1 METKKCPYC
10 GEDIPASA
18 KKCMHCGMWLEE
30 KASLPEGADKEHGA
44 QTVSSD
50 VETVQPKEQV
60 AEDDS
65 KFTSDEKLYF
75 IHLLATAGIY
85 IFGYFIYRS
94 IYNTVMVTNAVDG
107 LESLGG
113 FASYMDVGVA
123 HDDVKHVIK
132 AFHGLMRNGII
143 ISVVGE
149 VISILVSLM
158 SKTKD

>member
-1 METKKCPYC
+1 M
-10 GEDIPASA
+10 
-18 KKCMHCGMWLEE
+18 
-30 KASLPEGADKEHGA
+30 PEGAGKEHGA

-107 LESLGG
+107 LES
-113 FASYMDVGVA
+113 
-123 HDDVKHVIK
+123 
-132 AFHGLMRNGII
+132 
-143 ISVVGE
+143 
-149 VISILVSLM
+149 
-158 SKTKD
+158 